1 VPEASGRRRRIGRL
15 PVALL
20 LTAGIA
26 ACTSHPA
33 PPTGPAVEVARG
45 GCGTG
50 WTHLHGGDQTMPSTT
65 A

>member
-1 VPEASGRRRRIGRL
+1 VPEASGRRQIGFL

-20 LTAGIA
+20 LTAGIT

-45 GCGTG
+45 GSG
-50 WTHLHGGDQTMPSTT
+50 S
-65 A
+65 